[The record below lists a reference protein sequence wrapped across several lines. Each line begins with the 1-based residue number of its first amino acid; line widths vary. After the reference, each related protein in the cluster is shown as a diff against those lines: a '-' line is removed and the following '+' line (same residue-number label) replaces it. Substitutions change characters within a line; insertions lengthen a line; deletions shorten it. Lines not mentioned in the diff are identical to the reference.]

1 MYNQYYGMQPQQPV
15 YQEDLR
21 NIEDVCRKYRN
32 FHVIGQMSDGTQME
46 GILEDYDDEGIT
58 MLVPEEVD
66 EAEVEG
72 MTGTRGFGPYGRRR
86 FRRFRR
92 RRFPRIVFV
101 FPFFFPYPYYAYP
114 YGYPYYG

>member
-1 MYNQYYGMQPQQPV
+1 MYNPHYGMQPQQPV
-15 YQEDLR
+15 HQDDLR

-32 FHVIGQMSDGTQME
+32 FYVVGQMSDGTQME

-58 MLVPEEVD
+58 MMVPEDVD

-72 MTGTRGFGPYGRRR
+72 MREFGVYGGFPYGRRR

-92 RRFPRIVFV
+92 RRFPRFVFV
-101 FPFFFPYPYYAYP
+101 FPFFFPYPYY
-114 YGYPYYG
+114 YPYY